1 MIDYILLLAAPQNKE
16 LQCALGFK
24 RLFHSAA
31 LSSLPVT
38 FRRERAS
45 CGQPLRPAIPPGCR
59 PRLPGIALP
68 AGLGSCK
75 CCWECKPS
83 CRREAFAPRQRWPR
97 LSLCP
102 GQPEG
107 RGITQTQFKTGQRMC
122 RASHSQSLLGRKREH
137 FRISSQNLCKECIP
151 PDGAG
156 PAWTAPPPRRT
167 PRPSCCFLSA
177 SGPV

>member
-1 MIDYILLLAAPQNKE
+1 MIYYVLLVAAQQNKE

-24 RLFHSAA
+24 SLFRSSA
-31 LSSLPVT
+31 LSCLPVT

-45 CGQPLRPAIPPGCR
+45 SRQPLRPAVPPGCR

-75 CCWECKPS
+75 CCWECKPASPALRPRQPS

-97 LSLCP
+97 LSLCL

-107 RGITQTQFKTGQRMC
+107 RGITHTQFKTGQRTC

-137 FRISSQNLCKECIP
+137 FRL
-151 PDGAG
+151 
-156 PAWTAPPPRRT
+156 
-167 PRPSCCFLSA
+167 
-177 SGPV
+177 